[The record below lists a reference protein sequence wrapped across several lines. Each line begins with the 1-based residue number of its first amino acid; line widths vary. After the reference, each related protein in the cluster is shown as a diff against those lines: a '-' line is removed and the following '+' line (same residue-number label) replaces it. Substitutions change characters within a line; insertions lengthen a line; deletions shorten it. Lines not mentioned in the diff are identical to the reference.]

1 MRLILPVV
9 LMLPTLVQAETVLDL
24 PYLQSAETRFG
35 TLSVGPVQLDGY
47 DGKQLLL
54 DGQPIDGPRDAYVDI
69 QAVLPMPDGDAQDWV
84 LVSVAG
90 GGNACP
96 TLFAFV
102 AVSAKGAHATEPFGT
117 CSEGVLDLRQTESA
131 FLALDMV
138 GLSDGDAMLHTF
150 TFDGYAVSE
159 IVSPLP

>member
-54 DGQPIDGPRDAYVDI
+54 DGQPIDGPPSDRSGCATTWARI
-69 QAVLPMPDGDAQDWV
+69 QSHLGWSVVSTLP
-84 LVSVAG
+84 
-90 GGNACP
+90 
-96 TLFAFV
+96 
-102 AVSAKGAHATEPFGT
+102 
-117 CSEGVLDLRQTESA
+117 
-131 FLALDMV
+131 
-138 GLSDGDAMLHTF
+138 
-150 TFDGYAVSE
+150 
-159 IVSPLP
+159 